1 MSSSFAARAV
11 LLAASVLAVPLGA
24 QRATPESVQSA
35 PITDVRYE
43 VTANRATLGARRLH
57 VATTFGVASAAP
69 VVLSLPAWTPGA
81 YEISNFARQVSRF
94 DAQQGRDSLRWDKA
108 DYDTW
113 RVWPKG
119 AGQVTV
125 SFDVTADTLDN
136 AMAWTRP
143 DFALF
148 NGTNV
153 FLYPEGRSTDFAS
166 TVVVKTEPEFLIATG
181 MTRGTEA
188 RTFRA
193 ANYHELVDMPFFVGQ
208 FDLDSATVSGK
219 TVRFATYPRGTFP
232 AAARATAWEQIKRSI
247 PPEVLVFGEAPWDSY
262 DVMWITDST
271 SGMSGLEHANSH
283 VDVSIP
289 AGIGS

>member
-1 MSSSFAARAV
+1 MSLSLAGRAV
-11 LLAASVLAVPLGA
+11 LLASLVPAFPLGA
-24 QRATPESVQSA
+24 QRATGEALQSA

-43 VTANRATLGARRLH
+43 VTADRAALGARRLH

-81 YEISNFARQVSRF
+81 YEIANFARDVSGF
-94 DAQQGRDSLRWDKA
+94 GAVQGRDSLRWDKA

-125 SFDVTADTLDN
+125 SFDFLADTLDN

-153 FLYPEGRSTDFAS
+153 FLYPEGNPKEFAA
-166 TVVVKTEPEFLIATG
+166 TVTIRTEPDFRIATSMASAG
-181 MTRGTEA
+181 SA
-188 RTFRA
+188 RTYRA
-193 ANYHELVDMPFFVGQ
+193 SNYHDLVDMPVFVGR
-208 FDLDSATVSGK
+208 FDLDSAVIS
-219 TVRFATYPRGTFP
+219 
-232 AAARATAWEQIKRSI
+232 
-247 PPEVLVFGEAPWDSY
+247 
-262 DVMWITDST
+262 
-271 SGMSGLEHANSH
+271 
-283 VDVSIP
+283 
-289 AGIGS
+289 